1 VKARDRTTF
10 RGYVDRRVP
19 LTARLPG
26 GKRFDDGPSFLRSQD
41 EWFSGSSGRFDDV
54 IERAEASE
62 GLGLVWVRATFAN
75 VDANGNP
82 FRLAL
87 YLTLLF
93 RRLEDRWCLMHDQN
107 TVVPH
112 ATDDTAPGSGAS
124 STAVR

>member
-1 VKARDRTTF
+1 
-10 RGYVDRRVP
+10 
-19 LTARLPG
+19 LPG

-41 EWFSGSSGRFDDV
+41 EWFSGSSGRFDDA

-107 TVVPH
+107 TQNTVVPH